1 MPSERFFYR
10 PVPPNYEAIG
20 QGLGYGIESG
30 VNNYYNEK
38 DRQRQRARED
48 VQDQRAAIEFNTWTA
63 DQDIVMG
70 PRPAQP
76 GVTPLNFGQP
86 GMARQGGPG
95 NVLTRDIGPSALGAD
110 PSLMPGRTPI
120 MSRAAEAPPIRQYD
134 DISGPGFE
142 AFRENRESKA
152 RRLGSEEAAMRGQ
165 AARAERMN
173 ERQWDAE
180 DAAIERSSIQG
191 ALIGRGV
198 KPEQA
203 ESDAFLLG
211 GDYANW
217 NELYPQPGA
226 SRATTDRGLPTW
238 EKAAEAVEVY
248 SLAYRN
254 EDDEEGYQRL
264 TPGEKYK
271 ITQALVRGEPTGI
284 PDFDNPQ
291 SYGEQNQELMGE
303 MFGGEFDPF
312 GQGRGGGPEVSPLD
326 PSLVNQTLAELKALN
341 IPPDEWSAA
350 LKASGFSDFEIS
362 RILGR

>member
-38 DRQRQRARED
+38 DRQRQRTRED
-48 VQDQRAAIEFNTWTA
+48 VADQRAAIEFNTWTA

-86 GMARQGGPG
+86 GMAQQGGPG

-152 RRLGSEEAAMRGQ
+152 RRLGGEEADMRQRAAM
-165 AARAERMN
+165 AERMN
-173 ERQWDAE
+173 ERQWAAE
-180 DAAIERSSIQG
+180 DAAIEQSSIQG

-203 ESDAFLLG
+203 PGDALLLG
-211 GDYANW
+211 GKYADFND
-217 NELYPQPGA
+217 LYPQPGA
-226 SRATTDRGLPTW
+226 SRATTDRGLLTV
-238 EKAAEAVEVY
+238 AQATAIVDQY
-248 SLAYRN
+248 SIIT
-254 EDDEEGYQRL
+254 EDDGFGTQIEKGHRL
-264 TPGEKYK
+264 TPGERLRA
-271 ITQALVRGEPTGI
+271 IQALARGEPTGI
-284 PDFDNPQ
+284 PAFDDPR

-312 GQGRGGGPEVSPLD
+312 GQGRGAEITPYDPEYI
-326 PSLVNQTLAELKALN
+326 KN
-341 IPPDEWSAA
+341 IRAA
-350 LKASGFSDFEIS
+350 LQEYPREQWEEILLSGNADPTLLKI
-362 RILGR
+362 ILGR